1 MEEEIRQ
8 YETQNKTGNEV
19 LDTLLGAKGIECQ
32 KEEIEL
38 TCVADGSLLEFMDV
52 MDICSIFGNALD
64 NAIECEKK
72 LAEPEKRMIHLHVSS
87 KRNFLIIK
95 IENYYEGKI
104 QFEQELPVTT
114 KEEKEF
120 HGYGLKSLKYT
131 VHRYKGEVDISTEHN
146 WFRLRILIPLR

>member
-52 MDICSIFGNALD
+52 MDICSIFH
-64 NAIECEKK
+64 I
-72 LAEPEKRMIHLHVSS
+72 
-87 KRNFLIIK
+87 
-95 IENYYEGKI
+95 
-104 QFEQELPVTT
+104 
-114 KEEKEF
+114 
-120 HGYGLKSLKYT
+120 
-131 VHRYKGEVDISTEHN
+131 N
-146 WFRLRILIPLR
+146 WV